1 MIRALKIIHRKMGQ
15 VDGNLIREDCF
26 EAMSL
31 EQSLKYKGG
40 ASHIYIWG
48 QKYSRKRDQEL

>member
-1 MIRALKIIHRKMGQ
+1 MGQ